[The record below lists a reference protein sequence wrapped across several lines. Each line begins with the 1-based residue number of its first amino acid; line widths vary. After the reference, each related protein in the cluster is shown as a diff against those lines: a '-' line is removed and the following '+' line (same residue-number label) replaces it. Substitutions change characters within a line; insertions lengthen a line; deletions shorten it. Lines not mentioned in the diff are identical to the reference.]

1 MQSNRQQGTEA
12 LTVSQNQQP
21 KAAQVDRRKTALSPE
36 LREVLHMLKALEAE
50 LAERQLAAS

>member
-1 MQSNRQQGTEA
+1 M
-12 LTVSQNQQP
+12 SQNQQP